1 MKHSIRLRFTALIFA
16 VLTVLMAVLFL
27 VNSFGLERFYR
38 RQKVLDLE
46 NAYHTL
52 DEIAASKGTDST
64 EMEELLRYYSSRYNI
79 TVALVDSANSKLL
92 QSTENGKSRLYQR
105 VQRYLFR
112 QDEDGKT
119 LVLKKTESYT
129 ILQAYDDGRA
139 RISTALPISPT
150 TRPCSS

>member
-52 DEIAASKGTDST
+52 DEIAGMKGTYTT
-64 EMEELLRYYSSRYNI
+64 EKEELLI
-79 TVALVDSANSKLL
+79 
-92 QSTENGKSRLYQR
+92 
-105 VQRYLFR
+105 
-112 QDEDGKT
+112 
-119 LVLKKTESYT
+119 
-129 ILQAYDDGRA
+129 
-139 RISTALPISPT
+139 
-150 TRPCSS
+150 

>member
-52 DEIAASKGTDST
+52 DEIAASKGADST

-79 TVALVDSANSKLL
+79 SVALVDSANSKLL
-92 QSTENGKSRLYQR
+92 QSTENGKSRR
-105 VQRYLFR
+105 
-112 QDEDGKT
+112 
-119 LVLKKTESYT
+119 
-129 ILQAYDDGRA
+129 
-139 RISTALPISPT
+139 
-150 TRPCSS
+150 